1 MQNFDR
7 STEFGARADQRLRDD
22 LIGWLTTLGL
32 DGTPQPSPIWFFW
45 DGTEILIFSEPHTP
59 KVRNIQRQP
68 KVSLHLNGDEHGNN
82 IVILTG
88 EARIDEA
95 APEADTAAAYTQ
107 KYQAGME
114 SIGLTADE
122 FAKTYSV
129 AIRFSPAKLRG
140 H

>member
-22 LIGWLTTLGL
+22 LIGWLTTVGS
-32 DGTPQPSPIWFFW
+32 DGTPQPSPIWFLW
-45 DGTEILIFSEPHTP
+45 DGTEILLFSEPNTP
-59 KVRNIQRQP
+59 RVRNIQRQP
-68 KVSLHLNGDEHGNN
+68 KVSLHLNSDEHGGNV
-82 IVILTG
+82 VILTG

-95 APEADTAAAYTQ
+95 APKADTIEAYRQ
-107 KYQAGME
+107 KYQSGME
-114 SIGLTADE
+114 SIGLSAE
-122 FAKTYSV
+122 AFAKTYSV